1 MEKPTGRLELHRGL
15 WRAHVQLRVEGSI
28 AHARGPC
35 RKAREEAQEDLAK
48 LSKARAVAKGSPID
62 VYEAMKCAV
71 AALKAEASA
80 DDGCAP
86 AEELPSERMVVQ
98 RLACAAAEA
107 MKNGNASAALAAVN
121 QLLAHPASLDEPW
134 LKDGT
139 LLTEAARWSC
149 ADVVAALLEHGASVS
164 VARSDGL
171 SPLHLAAMAGRTD
184 IMRELLLWCADA
196 TTKDAAGLTPLRKA
210 TLLAPRAVLAETRE
224 LLLSAGASESPEE
237 CGDWARRC
245 LADSSD
251 KAYLRRFRCEDQP
264 PPNGGIPASGV

>member
-1 MEKPTGRLELHRGL
+1 
-15 WRAHVQLRVEGSI
+15 
-28 AHARGPC
+28 
-35 RKAREEAQEDLAK
+35 LAE
-48 LSKARAVAKGSPID
+48 LSKARAVAEGALID
-62 VYEAMKCAV
+62 VCEAMKCAA
-71 AALKAEASA
+71 AALRAEAEPAAAA

-86 AEELPSERMVVQ
+86 DEKLPSERMVVQ
-98 RLACAAAEA
+98 RLACTAAEA
-107 MKNGNASAALAAVN
+107 MKNGNASAALATVN

-149 ADVVAALLEHGASVS
+149 ADVVAVLLEHGASVS
-164 VARSDGL
+164 VVRSDGL
-171 SPLHLAAMAGRTD
+171 SPLHLAAMTGRTD

-210 TLLAPRAVLAETRE
+210 TLLAPRSVLAETRE

-237 CGDWARRC
+237 RGDWARRC